1 MLDHIEAMQKSCTNS
16 DFKES
21 LTELEGGF
29 QNQCAL
35 CVVILRVM
43 ENYVN
48 YNRLN
53 VADFVN
59 KEFCTLFDNNL
70 KPTC

>member
-1 MLDHIEAMQKSCTNS
+1 MMDHIELLQKSCTNS
-16 DFKES
+16 DFKSISNEVES
-21 LTELEGGF
+21 GF
-29 QNQCAL
+29 QNECAL

-48 YNRLN
+48 YHRLD

-59 KEFCTLFDNNL
+59 K
-70 KPTC
+70 